1 MSGLFWSLQLS
12 TSICLYCYLSCAD
25 EEMWRRMLG
34 VRWWRMRA
42 GFGVAGGVESGIV
55 DEGLVFELCEARRW
69 TTLWQW

>member
-1 MSGLFWSLQLS
+1 
-12 TSICLYCYLSCAD
+12 
-25 EEMWRRMLG
+25 
-34 VRWWRMRA
+34 MRA